1 MRKTADQYRHERDQ
15 LKRQLSVATG
25 RLDKL
30 EQEVLDYQRAM
41 QAMQGHNAAVISQL
55 RDTERLSPD
64 WHRIQG
70 WMDAMRVFTREV
82 LNATSR
88 D

>member
-15 LKRQLSVATG
+15 LRRQLTAATQ
-25 RLDKL
+25 RLDRL

-41 QAMQGHNAAVISQL
+41 RAMQGHNAAVVSLL

-64 WHRIQG
+64 WHRING
-70 WMDAMRVFTREV
+70 WMDAMRVFTKEV